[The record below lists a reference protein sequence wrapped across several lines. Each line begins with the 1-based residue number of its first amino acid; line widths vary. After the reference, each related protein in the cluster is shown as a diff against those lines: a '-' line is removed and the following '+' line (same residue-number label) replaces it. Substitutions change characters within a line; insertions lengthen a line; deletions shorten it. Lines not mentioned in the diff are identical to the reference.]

1 MSQIA
6 FIESIPTAGAIKIA
20 SGHERPASNGPSQGV
35 NLSAIELNTPYII
48 SKAIPAIRNA
58 GVSDFVIVPLP
69 SIARIP
75 TIAPRKASTQPTHT
89 PFSESRIRSWSFWM
103 L

>member
-6 FIESIPTAGAIKIA
+6 FIARIPTAGAMKIA
-20 SGHERPASNGPSQGV
+20 SGKEIPASNGPSHGFRYM
-35 NLSAIELNTPYII
+35 AIEPNTLYII
-48 SKAIPAIRNA
+48 NSAIPAMRNA

-69 SIARIP
+69 RIARIP
-75 TIAPRKASTQPTHT
+75 MITPRNARSQPTHT
-89 PFSESRIRSWSFWM
+89 PLSVERIGVSPLWR